1 MKHYLCLIS
10 IGLFLSTWLL
20 SGQAKKPTLMVVPS
34 DTWCNSH
41 GYMEQYNNQ
50 GSVRLIPNYQIAVQT
65 SSELM
70 AVISKLNILMADRG
84 FPLKDLSQVLKS
96 INTTNVENSLL
107 ASKASR
113 AAVAESPLD
122 RVKRSAKAD
131 IVMELDWSVNTVGP
145 KQSVTYN
152 LRGLDAYTGKQV
164 AGAEGTGPQS
174 FSVEL
179 PVLLEEAVLMNMD
192 NFTAQLQNHFDD
204 MLQNGREATIDI
216 LIFDDASGIDLEK
229 EYGGDEL
236 GEIIESWINDNAMN
250 HRFNK
255 SDGSENFILFEQVRI
270 PLYDDQGR
278 AASTESFVRELRK
291 FLRDKYNLQTKIVPR
306 GLGRA
311 ALVIGDK

>member
-1 MKHYLCLIS
+1 MRRYFCHIS
-10 IGLFLSTWLL
+10 FGLLLSTFLAV
-20 SGQAKKPTLMVVPS
+20 GQAKKPTLMVLPA

-50 GSVRLIPNYQIAVQT
+50 GTLRLIPNYQIAVQT

-70 AVISKLNILMADRG
+70 SVISKVNILMADRG
-84 FPLKDLSQVLKS
+84 FPLKDLSQVLKT

-107 ASKASR
+107 VSKASQ

-131 IVMELDWSVNTVGP
+131 IIMELDWKVNTLGP

-179 PVLLEEAVLMNMD
+179 PVLLEEAVLTHMD
-192 NFTAQLQNHFDD
+192 NFTAQLQIHFDD
-204 MLQNGREATIDI
+204 MLQNGREATIDV
-216 LIFDDASGIDLEK
+216 LVFNDGSGIDLEK
-229 EYGGDEL
+229 EYGGEEL
-236 GEIIESWINDNAMN
+236 GEIIEHWVNDFAVN
-250 HRFNK
+250 HRFSK

-270 PLYDDQGR
+270 QIGR
-278 AASTESFVRELRK
+278 AHV
-291 FLRDKYNLQTKIVPR
+291 
-306 GLGRA
+306 
-311 ALVIGDK
+311 